1 MGTVDPAKY
10 RDINMPKSRKET
22 MLINSE
28 DITLEALLE
37 TPFDSTRPP
46 CVLMCHPNPRQG
58 GSIYNNVLDSSSNSL
73 LQEGIASL
81 RFNFRGV
88 GASTG
93 VFGDGTFEGI
103 DTLSVIDFTSRLDQ
117 IDGGRLGI
125 LGYSFGAGIAL
136 EAALATSKVKSVTS
150 IACPQR
156 RFSTFGTVEIVQPK
170 LLICGDHDHDFPLG
184 QFRFLS
190 RRFTNPYQV
199 EIISGADHFFKGYEK
214 LLGDLV
220 GKFFQETL

>member
-1 MGTVDPAKY
+1 MS
-10 RDINMPKSRKET
+10 KSQKET
-22 MLINSE
+22 IQISSG

-37 TPFDSTRPP
+37 TPIHSTRPP

-58 GSIYNNVLDSSSNSL
+58 GSIYNNVLDSSSSSL
-73 LQEGIASL
+73 IKKGIASL

-93 VFGDGTFEGI
+93 IFGDGDFEGS
-103 DTLSVIDFTSRLDQ
+103 DTLTVIDFASHIDQ

-136 EAALATSKVKSVTS
+136 EAASVTSKVKSMVS

-156 RFSTFGTVEIVQPK
+156 RFSTFGTAEIVQPK
-170 LLICGDHDHDFPLG
+170 LLICGDRDHDFPSG
-184 QFRFLS
+184 HFKFLS
-190 RRFTNPYQV
+190 GRFTKPRQV
-199 EIISGADHFFKGYEK
+199 EIVNGADHFFSGYEK